1 MRTLHLYILRQILA
15 TLVLTVLTLT
25 FVLVLGNLLRE
36 IMQLLVSGRVSLGL
50 VLKALGL
57 LVPFVMMF
65 ALPIGLLT
73 ATLLVFGR
81 LSADQELT
89 AAQAAGI
96 SVVQLIAPV
105 LVLSLLLTGLS
116 AWFNF
121 YVSPRSRVAYKRL
134 LRQATQRHPTAL
146 LEDNQFIKDFPGFVL
161 YIGKVRGN
169 QLQHL
174 VIYQLTTNR
183 TDTAQSHPLP
193 RTRIPRVRTIIS
205 AKKAVVRVDLTNHVL
220 RVSMPEALVLYVQ
233 SWQWARVTDS
243 EIEFPLPAVAHR
255 PLRPKI
261 SEMTWKQLMDTYY
274 INKAVGIRVTPVVF
288 QIHRQAAF
296 AFACFAFTLIGIPLA
311 IQTHRRETSI
321 GVALSLIVM
330 LFYYAFFV
338 LAQSWRDQPK
348 LYPYW
353 IVWIPN
359 LLYNGIGA
367 WLLWRLNR
375 GP

>member
-36 IMQLLVSGRVSLGL
+36 IMQLLVSGRVSLSL

-105 LVLSLLLTGLS
+105 LVFSLLLTGLS

-121 YVSPRSRVAYKRL
+121 YVSPRSRIAY
-134 LRQATQRHPTAL
+134 
-146 LEDNQFIKDFPGFVL
+146 KDFPGFVL
-161 YIGKVRGN
+161 YVGKVRGD

-174 VIYQLTTNR
+174 VIYQLATNQ
-183 TDTAQSHPLP
+183 TDKASSHPLP
-193 RTRIPRVRTIIS
+193 RARIPRVRTIIS
-205 AKKAVVRVDLTNHVL
+205 AKKAVVRVDLTNRVL
-220 RVSMPEALVLYVQ
+220 RVSMPEALILYVQ

-243 EIEFPLPAVAHR
+243 EIEFPLPAVARR

-311 IQTHRRETSI
+311 IQTQRRETSI
-321 GVALSLIVM
+321 GVALSLILM

-338 LAQSWRDQPK
+338 LAQSWRDQPRF
-348 LYPYW
+348 YPYW

-367 WLLWRLNR
+367 WLLWRINR